1 MGDFIG
7 QTSLLTKI
15 DERKGISYF
24 RFKTGK
30 DKSQHHFGTT
40 GHRNTGSGQLVP
52 IEISK
57 KNHICDTFLGSGKKP
72 KVKARAAELNAEP
85 ELFQFIAN
93 ITYLIKSKSQKYHIL
108 RNQHENLS

>member
-30 DKSQHHFGTT
+30 NKIQHHFGTT
-40 GHRNTGSGQLVP
+40 GHGNTGSGQLVP
-52 IEISK
+52 IEINK
-57 KNHICDTFLGSGKKP
+57 KNYICDISLI
-72 KVKARAAELNAEP
+72 E
-85 ELFQFIAN
+85 IAFVC
-93 ITYLIKSKSQKYHIL
+93 YSHI
-108 RNQHENLS
+108 

>member
-30 DKSQHHFGTT
+30 DKIQHHFGTT

-57 KNHICDTFLGSGKKP
+57 KNHICDNIL
-72 KVKARAAELNAEP
+72 LNVEN
-85 ELFQFIAN
+85 IAK
-93 ITYLIKSKSQKYHIL
+93 TTW
-108 RNQHENLS
+108 